1 MPYLIHF
8 HNGSAI
14 SHIELGEKLTIGRGT
29 GNELQVAD
37 ATISTEH
44 ACIEREQGGGYRI
57 RDMGSTNGVLI
68 KGERITEQLLAD
80 GDYVV
85 IGTHEFQFLHTL
97 PEPMQATARI
107 RKSWI
112 PGIYYTTDS

>member
-14 SHIELGEKLTIGRGT
+14 SHIELGEQLTIGRGT
-29 GNELQVAD
+29 ENALQVAD
-37 ATISTEH
+37 ATVSTEH
-44 ACIEREQGGGYRI
+44 ARVERAADGSFHI
-57 RDMGSTNGVLI
+57 RDMGSTNGVLFR
-68 KGERITEQLLAD
+68 GERIGEHRFVD
-80 GDYVV
+80 GDYVT
-85 IGTHEFQFLHTL
+85 IGTHEFQFLETL
-97 PEPMQATARI
+97 PEPMQATAKI